1 MTTAEKLTTIAEN
14 QQKVYDAGHEA
25 GYLAGA
31 KSEYDRFWDEFQ
43 NKGGKAS
50 YFYAFYGDRFNDET
64 YNPKYDIVCSNGSVV
79 DGRTMFYGSPITDTK
94 VAIFA
99 FHSLDQAFR
108 SAKSLKTIRR
118 LDVSAYTKTMNET
131 FYQCEALETLTMTG
145 TLVASVDLSY
155 SPLLTK
161 DSITSVI
168 NTMSATA
175 TGQTATFSQT
185 AVNNA
190 FTTEEWNA
198 LKATKSNWTIALA

>member
-14 QQKVYDAGHEA
+14 QQKVYDAGYADGVE
-25 GYLAGA
+25 AGA

-43 NKGGKAS
+43 NKGGMAS
-50 YFYAFYGDRFNDET
+50 YYWAFFGDRFTDAT
-64 YNPKYDIVCSNGSVV
+64 YNPKYDIVCSYGSTV
-79 DGRTMFYGSPITDTK
+79 DGAAMFYSSPITDTK

-99 FHSLDQAFR
+99 WHSLDQAFR

-118 LDVSAYTKTMNET
+118 LDVREQTKTMSNT
-131 FYQCEALETLTMTG
+131 FYQCEALENLTMTG

-161 DSITSVI
+161 ESILSVI

-175 TGQTATFSQT
+175 TGQTVTFNQT

-190 FTTEEWNA
+190 FTTSEWNA
-198 LKATKSNWTIALA
+198 LKATKTNWTIALA

>member
-14 QQKVYDAGHEA
+14 QQKVYDAGYA
-25 GYLAGA
+25 DGA
-31 KSEYDRFWDEFQ
+31 QSEYDRFWDEFQ
-43 NKGGKAS
+43 NKGKMAS
-50 YFYAFYGDRFNDET
+50 YYWAFFNDRFSDET
-64 YNPKYDIVCSNGSVV
+64 YNPKYDLVISYGSAV
-79 DGRTMFYGSPITDTK
+79 DGKSMFQASPITDTK
-94 VAIFA
+94 KAIFA
-99 FHSLDQAFR
+99 WHSLDNAFY
-108 SAKSLKTIRR
+108 SATAMKTIRR
-118 LDVSAYTKTMNET
+118 LDVRETTKPLTNT
-131 FYQCEALETLTMTG
+131 FYKCTALEDLNMTG

-155 SPLLTK
+155 SPLLSK
-161 DSITSVI
+161 ESITSVI